1 MVPYARAPYREGG
14 DNISRL
20 LMEQGRLRADSAQ
33 RSGDIWGQTVQS
45 LGQQAGGAMEAH
57 QMAKR
62 DAALDAAL
70 KTWDGKDPRAL
81 FDSLKMLD
89 PMSRAKVTEGM
100 VGIMRLGQKDE
111 AQERENWA
119 LAVKGAAALPYPVFA
134 ANWAT
139 IKERLG
145 PGAQKYV
152 GVAQLPDEADEQT
165 YEMARQLAGQFG
177 GKAPEAPKTR
187 VVEVRNPDGSVTHKI
202 VKDEAGQDFTSA
214 PAPKAPPTAGS
225 FEEYINAPLPRRR
238 EIEAARRGYSQAD
251 NAPPRPQVERV
262 ETINEAGQA
271 VTQFVTPQP
280 GQSYLKPTGGAGRPA
295 TGQQRKALS
304 FFNRGKEAQ
313 EIASALEKGNEI
325 SPAAIK
331 FTPDIANV
339 LLSDQNQAYKQAQRA
354 FTEARLR
361 KESGAAVPQ
370 KEYDDDAIT
379 YFAQQGDG
387 EAVKAQKRA
396 MRNAVLAGIAFEA
409 GDALKE
415 FYGEEADGMLANY
428 KATSR
433 APDAPGGQL
442 RVNGGV
448 DINAPPTV
456 GRPKQIKNDAE
467 YAALPSGTE
476 YIAPDGSRRRKQ

>member
-152 GVAQLPDEADEQT
+152 GVGELPEQADEQT
-165 YEMARQLAGQFG
+165 YNMARQLAQQFG
-177 GKAPEAPKTR
+177 GAKAPEGFTLGKNEKRFGPAG
-187 VVEVRNPDGSVTHKI
+187 EVLAENMVP
-202 VKDEAGQDFTSA
+202 DEAKPPNLQHIETAEGIRTFNPQTGQLGPVMAKGKPPASESNPAKFWVIRNGKALRVSEAEYQPGDLPANTREQGRPVVSGDAGRIADLDTSLDDLGTLEKTLTETKGA
-214 PAPKAPPTAGS
+214 TGTQAKAGAMLP
-225 FEEYINAPLPRRR
+225 NAITELTGWGEDAKKR
-238 EIEAARRGYSQAD
+238 
-251 NAPPRPQVERV
+251 
-262 ETINEAGQA
+262 QA
-271 VTQFVTPQP
+271 VIDRVKQVI
-280 GQSYLKPTGGAGRPA
+280 G
-295 TGQQRKALS
+295 KALE
-304 FFNRGKEAQ
+304 G
-313 EIASALEKGNEI
+313 G
-325 SPAAIK
+325 
-331 FTPDIANV
+331 V
-339 LLSDQNQAYKQAQRA
+339 
-354 FTEARLR
+354 LR
-361 KESGAAVPQ
+361 KEDEYKYKAILPTIGDTQAVAQSKLNGLRDALTKRRETTLDALDDAGYDVAKYRARKGAA
-370 KEYDDDAIT
+370 
-379 YFAQQGDG
+379 
-387 EAVKAQKRA
+387 
-396 MRNAVLAGIAFEA
+396 
-409 GDALKE
+409 
-415 FYGEEADGMLANY
+415 
-428 KATSR
+428 ATQ
-433 APDAPGGQL
+433 PG
-442 RVNGGV
+442 
-448 DINAPPTV
+448 TV
-456 GRPKQIKNDAE
+456 GRFKVE
-467 YAALPSGTE
+467 VE
-476 YIAPDGSRRRKQ
+476 

>member
-1 MVPYARAPYREGG
+1 MVPYAAAPYREGG

-33 RSGDIWGQTVQS
+33 RSGDIWGNAVQS
-45 LGQQAGGAMEAH
+45 LGQQAGGALQAH

-119 LAVKGAAALPYPVFA
+119 LAVKGAAALPFPVFA

-187 VVEVRNPDGSVTHKI
+187 VVEVRNQDGSVTHKI
-202 VKDEAGQDFTSA
+202 VKDEAGQEFTSA
-214 PAPKAPPTAGS
+214 PAPKPTPAAGS
-225 FEEYINAPLPRRR
+225 FEDYINAPLPRRR

-251 NAPPRPQVERV
+251 NAPPRPQLEKI
-262 ETINEAGQA
+262 ETTDAQGRP
-271 VTQFVTPQP
+271 VTQFVTPQA
-280 GQSYLKPTGGAGRPA
+280 GASYPKPTGGSGKPA
-295 TGQQRKALS
+295 TGQQRRALN
-304 FFNRGKEAQ
+304 FFNRGKESQ
-313 EIASALEKGNEI
+313 DIASQLEEGGEI
-325 SPAAIK
+325 NPASIK
-331 FTPDIANV
+331 FMPEIGNM
-339 LLSDQNQAYKQAQRA
+339 LLSDKNQAYIQSQRA

-361 KESGAAVPQ
+361 KDSGAAVP
-370 KEYDDDAIT
+370 KEEYRMDALT
-379 YFAQQGDG
+379 YFAQPGDSK
-387 EAVKAQKRA
+387 ETIALKRA
-396 MRNAVLAGIAFEA
+396 GRNAILAGLAFES

-415 FYGEEADGMLANY
+415 FYGEEAEGMISQYRSL
-428 KATSR
+428 S
-433 APDAPGGQL
+433 PSGQQQRSDEPL
-442 RVNGGV
+442 RVPPGTVNP
-448 DINAPPTV
+448 NAGPFNA
-456 GRPKQIKNDAE
+456 RPIRGNE
-467 YAALPSGTE
+467 
-476 YIAPDGSRRRKQ
+476 RRKKFNPATGRLE